1 MSGLVRVLE
10 VDPDLGQNLDPGAFA
25 DAERELVAET
35 LSIPRGRWDSQATW
49 RTTPVVLGLLILEGV
64 LARDVRIGRR
74 ASLEVLGPGDV
85 LRPWPTNR
93 HAAGLAAEIRFEALE
108 PVRFAILDA
117 TFAAQAARWPSVVGS
132 VADRLMGR
140 ASSASL
146 RLLIHQVVRIDD
158 RILLSLWGLAERFGR
173 VTPEGVLVPIPI
185 NHTMMARFVGAQRPT
200 VSQAVGEL
208 VKRGEVVRLQDGG
221 WLLPG
226 SFPEHLL
233 DGADGP
239 AG

>member
-10 VDPDLGQNLDPGAFA
+10 FDPDLGQGLDPVAFA
-25 DAERELVAET
+25 EAERDLVAET
-35 LSIPRGRWDSQATW
+35 LNVPRGRWDAPTTW
-49 RTTPVVLGLLILEGV
+49 RAKPTELGMLILDGV

-74 ASLEVLGPGDV
+74 ATLEVLGPGDIT
-85 LRPWPTNR
+85 RQWPKNR
-93 HAAGLAAEIRFEALE
+93 HAAGLTADLRFEALA
-108 PVRFAILDA
+108 PVRFALLDA
-117 TFAAQAARWPSVVGS
+117 TFATQAARWPSVLGS

-140 ASSASL
+140 ATSASL

-208 VKRGEVVRLQDGG
+208 VKRGDVVRLEDGG
-221 WLLPG
+221 WLLRG

-233 DGADGP
+233 DGADG
-239 AG
+239 

>member
-10 VDPDLGQNLDPGAFA
+10 MDPDLGQRLDPAAFSE
-25 DAERELVAET
+25 AERDLVAET
-35 LSIPRGRWDSQATW
+35 LSLPRGRWDAQATW
-49 RTTPVVLGLLILEGV
+49 RTTPVELGMLVLEGV

-74 ASLEVLGPGDV
+74 ASLEILGPGDV
-85 LRPWPTNR
+85 LRPWPQNR
-93 HAAGLAAEIRFEALE
+93 HAAGLSADLRWEALE
-108 PVRFAILDA
+108 PVRFAVLDA
-117 TFAAQAARWPSVVGS
+117 TFAQHAARWPSVLGS

-173 VTPEGVLVPIPI
+173 VTPDGVLVPIPI

-208 VKRGEVVRLQDGG
+208 VKRGDVVRLEDGG
-221 WLLPG
+221 WLLRG

-233 DGADGP
+233 DGADG
-239 AG
+239 

>member
-10 VDPDLGQNLDPGAFA
+10 VDPDLGQGLDPAAFA
-25 DAERELVAET
+25 AAERELIAET
-35 LSIPRGRWDSQATW
+35 LSVPRGRWDAETAW
-49 RTTPVVLGLLILEGV
+49 KAMPVELGMLLLDGV

-74 ASLEVLGPGDV
+74 ASLEVLGPGD
-85 LRPWPTNR
+85 LIRPWPQDR
-93 HAAGLAAEIRFEALE
+93 HAAALNSQLRFEALE
-108 PVRFAILDA
+108 PVRFAVLDG
-117 TFAAQAARWPSVVGS
+117 TFAMHAARWPSVLGQVS
-132 VADRLMGR
+132 DRLMGR

-173 VTPEGVLVPIPI
+173 VTPEGVVVPVPI

-208 VKRGEVVRLQDGG
+208 VRRGDVVRLEDGG
-221 WLLPG
+221 WLLHG

-233 DGADGP
+233 DGAES
-239 AG
+239 